1 MSRGSKNKKL
11 FLWLILAATIIL
23 IIISQ
28 TAFAVGERDL
38 EQAMQSYSAGQY
50 KEAVPQFEKAATLG
64 NNKAQTMLGVLYFQ
78 GKGCEKDYVK
88 AAEWFDR
95 AANGGNIEA
104 QTFMGIINL
113 EGLGTP
119 KNEKRPITGS
129 KKPPVAVKP
138 AHRIISA
145 PCS

>member
-64 NNKAQTMLGVLYFQ
+64 NNLSLIHIFPLS
-78 GKGCEKDYVK
+78 
-88 AAEWFDR
+88 R
-95 AANGGNIEA
+95 PS
-104 QTFMGIINL
+104 
-113 EGLGTP
+113 GTAY
-119 KNEKRPITGS
+119 ITDS
-129 KKPPVAVKP
+129 PTWLSPVSFRK
-138 AHRIISA
+138 SA
-145 PCS
+145 